1 MCHGRGTQKD
11 STQAPDLPDRCEA
24 ELDVT
29 FSIPEAEWGESPVR
43 LLAWLVDEGEAV
55 SAGENVAELG
65 RPGVIGYA
73 TAPCAGK
80 VHKGSVPV
88 SSSIVAGDVLGWITS
103 ASRRA
108 KK

>member
-1 MCHGRGTQKD
+1 M
-11 STQAPDLPDRCEA
+11 
-24 ELDVT
+24 DVT

-43 LLAWLVDEGEAV
+43 LLAWLVDEGESV
-55 SAGENVAELG
+55 TAGENVAELG

-80 VHKGSVPV
+80 VHKGTVAV
-88 SSSIVAGDVLGWITS
+88 SSSLAAGDVLGWI
-103 ASRRA
+103 AAPSRRP

>member
-1 MCHGRGTQKD
+1 M
-11 STQAPDLPDRCEA
+11 
-24 ELDVT
+24 DVT
-29 FSIPEAEWGESPVR
+29 FSIPSAEWGKSPVR
-43 LLAWLVDEGEAV
+43 LLAWLVDEGETV

-80 VHKGSVPV
+80 VHKGTVAV
-88 SSSIVAGDVLGWITS
+88 SSSLVAGDVLGWITS
-103 ASRRA
+103 ASRKT

>member
-1 MCHGRGTQKD
+1 M
-11 STQAPDLPDRCEA
+11 
-24 ELDVT
+24 DVT

-55 SAGENVAELG
+55 TAGEQVAELG
-65 RPGVIGYA
+65 RPGVVGYA

-80 VHKGSVPV
+80 VHKGTVAV
-88 SSSIVAGDVLGWITS
+88 SSSLVAGDVLGWV
-103 ASRRA
+103 AAPSRRS

>member
-1 MCHGRGTQKD
+1 M
-11 STQAPDLPDRCEA
+11 
-24 ELDVT
+24 DVT

-43 LLAWLVDEGEAV
+43 LLAWLVDEGESV
-55 SAGENVAELG
+55 SSGETIAELG

-80 VHKGSVPV
+80 IHKGTVAV
-88 SSSIVAGDVLGWITS
+88 SSSLVAGDVLGWV
-103 ASRRA
+103 AAPARRT